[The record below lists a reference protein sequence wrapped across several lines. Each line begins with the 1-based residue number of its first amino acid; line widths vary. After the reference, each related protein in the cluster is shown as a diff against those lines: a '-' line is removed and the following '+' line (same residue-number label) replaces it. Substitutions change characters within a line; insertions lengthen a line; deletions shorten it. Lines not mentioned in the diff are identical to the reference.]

1 MQGLESSLRFRRADY
16 VVTSRSTRAF
26 KKKLDA
32 FAIQADR
39 IGDGLQLDDATGKG
53 LDQILALIHFYLK
66 EEPLLTHKDGELF
79 DRIALLW
86 NRVQFALQ
94 FEDKMRIKTIPKG

>member
-1 MQGLESSLRFRRADY
+1 LESSLCLCRADH
-16 VVTSRSTRAF
+16 VTSPRSARSS
-26 KKKLDA
+26 KKKLEA
-32 FAIQADR
+32 YAIQADR
-39 IGDGLQLDDATGKG
+39 VGDGLQLDDATSKG
-53 LDQILALIHFYLK
+53 LDQILALIHFYLN
-66 EEPLLTHKDGELF
+66 EEPMLTHKNEGLF